1 MSTSVKVPIK
11 ESDLDFYMT
20 FESFNKFMSTQ
31 NDRILKLSV
40 DFFKKHNLILYLSF
54 NKSFINIS

>member
-1 MSTSVKVPIK
+1 MSSSVKVPIK

-40 DFFKKHNLILYLSF
+40 ESLKSYLIYIQILIIY
-54 NKSFINIS
+54 